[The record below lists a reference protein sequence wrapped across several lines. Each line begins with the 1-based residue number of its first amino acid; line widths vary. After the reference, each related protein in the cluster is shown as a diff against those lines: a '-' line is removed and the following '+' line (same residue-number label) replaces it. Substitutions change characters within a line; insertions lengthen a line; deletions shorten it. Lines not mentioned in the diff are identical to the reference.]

1 MYCLMFQD
9 IPVDICTEEKTYLS
23 PYMKIVVMKKKK
35 KVDLSAHFLFWASG
49 LFNHEMIQKEI
60 III

>member
-1 MYCLMFQD
+1 MYRLMFQD
-9 IPVDICTEEKTYLS
+9 IPVDIYAEEKTFIPLYENS
-23 PYMKIVVMKKKK
+23 GNEKKN
-35 KVDLSAHFLFWASG
+35 KVDLSAHFLFWASS